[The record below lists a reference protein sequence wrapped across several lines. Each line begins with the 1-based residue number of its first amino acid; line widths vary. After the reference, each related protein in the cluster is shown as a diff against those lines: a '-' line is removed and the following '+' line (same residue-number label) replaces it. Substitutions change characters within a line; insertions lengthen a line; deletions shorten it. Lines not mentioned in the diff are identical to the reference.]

1 MNPGVIA
8 GPVVA
13 VVVLGVLSAGLWW
26 LWKRKKVCL
35 VAHDAF
41 RMTFVASRANG
52 TPSFS
57 YCLGKG
63 HGSLGVVRKATIDH
77 AFSKTVA

>member
-35 VAHDAF
+35 V
-41 RMTFVASRANG
+41 T
-52 TPSFS
+52 
-57 YCLGKG
+57 
-63 HGSLGVVRKATIDH
+63 
-77 AFSKTVA
+77 